1 MDERPWYRGFFDDDY
16 LRVFGPVLPE
26 ERTAAE
32 VNGVVGQLGV
42 APGAR
47 LLDLCCGPGRH
58 VQLHPAAPRR
68 PPDHPRHLGPA
79 VHLTELAAMLDRA
92 GLELLAVSGDL
103 DGGPLELDSSF
114 VVALSGRTGKGIS

>member
-1 MDERPWYRGFFDDDY
+1 LDERPWYSGFFDDDY

-58 VQLHPAAPRR
+58 VRYTLLHPDGRR
-68 PPDHPRHLGPA
+68 TTHDTSVRLY
-79 VHLTELAAMLDRA
+79 T
-92 GLELLAVSGDL
+92 
-103 DGGPLELDSSF
+103 
-114 VVALSGRTGKGIS
+114 

>member
-1 MDERPWYRGFFDDDY
+1 MDERPWYSGFFDDDY

-47 LLDLCCGPGRH
+47 LLDLCCGPGR
-58 VQLHPAAPRR
+58 R
-68 PPDHPRHLGPA
+68 
-79 VHLTELAAMLDRA
+79 
-92 GLELLAVSGDL
+92 
-103 DGGPLELDSSF
+103 GGPLELDSSF